1 MKKCPYCAE
10 EMQEEAKVCK
20 HCQGKFWR
28 DTLAALEK
36 ARKAS
41 PRARRREG
49 NELQRTI
56 DERKRQ
62 LAEAL
67 SEMQAFLE
75 SMAYAEDQGWIT
87 AEFRQSMVKDWE
99 DIQAEIARLD
109 AEFKERVRQADLMV
123 PQPDRQM

>member
-41 PRARRREG
+41 PRERRKA

-56 DERKRQ
+56 DERKRE

-67 SEMQAFLE
+67 SEMHAFLE

-99 DIQAEIARLD
+99 DTQAELARLD
-109 AEFKERVRQADLMV
+109 AEFKELSRQAELMA
-123 PQPDRQM
+123 PQPDRLM